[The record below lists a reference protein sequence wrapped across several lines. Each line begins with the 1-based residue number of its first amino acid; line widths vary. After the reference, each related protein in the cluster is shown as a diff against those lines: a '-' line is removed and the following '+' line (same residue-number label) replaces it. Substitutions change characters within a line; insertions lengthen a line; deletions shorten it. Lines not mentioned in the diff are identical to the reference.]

1 MKTSRSGGD
10 GWFRVFLGVFPV
22 LVLAIVVGIGIALF
36 SESILSIRRFGIN
49 FWFTD
54 VWDPVPH
61 GNALTGQ
68 FGAKPFIWGTL
79 YSSILALI
87 IAGPISLG
95 IATYLSELCPPKL
108 RQPLIFLTEL
118 LAAIPS
124 IVYGLW
130 GVFVL
135 VPLIRQV
142 EVHTPE
148 SWRQFPLFSGPPL
161 GLGMLSAA
169 LILAIMVTPFISS
182 LAREVLKAVPRTQRE
197 GAYALGATQWE
208 AIRVALSYGRTGII
222 GAVMLGFG
230 RALGETMAVTM
241 VIGNNPRVSWSLF
254 APQYTMAAVIANEFT
269 EAADELHLHAL
280 IEIGLVL
287 FIITLFVNALSRLL
301 IWSMNKQAV
310 ARPKTKLEPAK
321 IGSAA

>member
-1 MKTSRSGGD
+1 MKLTRSGGD
-10 GWFRVFLGVFPV
+10 AGFRIFIGAFAV
-22 LVLAIVVGIGIALF
+22 LVLAIVAAIGVELYR
-36 SESILSIRRFGIN
+36 ESTLSIQKFGLRF
-49 FWFTD
+49 WLTD
-54 VWDPVPH
+54 VWDPVA
-61 GNALTGQ
+61 GE

-79 YSSILALI
+79 YSSILALL
-87 IAGPISLG
+87 IAAPISLG
-95 IATYLSELCPPKL
+95 IATYLSELCPPAL

-135 VPLIRQV
+135 VPLVRRLETSV
-142 EVHTPE
+142 PD
-148 SWRQFPLFSGPPL
+148 SWRQLPLFSGPPL

-169 LILAIMVTPFISS
+169 IILAIMVTPFISS

-222 GAVMLGFG
+222 GAIMLGFG

-241 VIGNNPRVSWSLF
+241 VIGNNPTVSASLF

-269 EAADELHLHAL
+269 EASDELHLHAL
-280 IEIGLVL
+280 IEIALVL
-287 FIITLFVNALSRLL
+287 FIITLVVNGLSRLL
-301 IWSMNKQAV
+301 IWSMTKQSASK
-310 ARPKTKLEPAK
+310 AKTKLEPAK